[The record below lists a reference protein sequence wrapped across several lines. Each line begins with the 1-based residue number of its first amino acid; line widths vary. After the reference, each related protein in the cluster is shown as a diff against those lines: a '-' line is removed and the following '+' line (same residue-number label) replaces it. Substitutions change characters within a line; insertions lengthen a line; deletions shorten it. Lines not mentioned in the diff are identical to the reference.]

1 MPNYIQNRVTFDC
14 SEEKMVEILA
24 AICSVDTE
32 TGKKFVD
39 FSKIIPM
46 PDTVYQG
53 ELGLR
58 ERRIYGKNNWY
69 DWSIENWGT
78 SHNSYRFTQDGN
90 EIGFQTSWTPP
101 HKILEE
107 LTGMFP
113 GVYITHEW
121 AKDEIGKECGS
132 REYLN
137 GETVGGIIPETNRES
152 FEFACSVWK
161 MTPEECGYVL
171 NASGTRYLNTEDD
184 TEYEMVEL
192 FGFPAFFTN
201 DRISDEDI
209 PQGFYCYHLRFDDDL
224 SDFATVEPR
233 VAINHAGSVITTEP
247 LDFGESGVLE
257 LTEENGINFM
267 GAVLTMKEIIEAEK
281 EALEAT
287 EEEGMTLG

>member
-1 MPNYIQNRVTFDC
+1 MA
-14 SEEKMVEILA
+14 EILA

-39 FSKIIPM
+39 FNKIIPM
-46 PDTVYQG
+46 PYNVYQG
-53 ELGLR
+53 KLGSR
-58 ERRIYGKNNWY
+58 ERTIYGKLNWY

-113 GVYITHEW
+113 CVYITHEW

-137 GETVGGIIPETNRES
+137 GETVGEIIPENDREA

-192 FGFPAFFTN
+192 FGIPAFFTN
-201 DRISDEDI
+201 DRITDEDI
-209 PQGFYCYHLRFDDDL
+209 PQGFYCYQLRFDDDL
-224 SDFATVEPR
+224 SEFATVEPR

-281 EALEAT
+281 EALECA

>member
-1 MPNYIQNRVTFDC
+1 MPNYIQNRVTFEC
-14 SEEKMVEILA
+14 SEEKMAEILA
-24 AICSVDTE
+24 AICSEDKE

-39 FSKIIPM
+39 FNKIIPM
-46 PDTVYQG
+46 PDNVYQG
-53 ELGLR
+53 KLGSR
-58 ERRIYGKNNWY
+58 ERTVYGKLNWY

-78 SHNSYRFTQDGN
+78 SHNSYRFTQEGN

-101 HKILEE
+101 HKILAE
-107 LTGMFP
+107 LTGMFH

-137 GETVGGIIPETNRES
+137 GETVGEIIPETDRES

-171 NASGTRYLNTEDD
+171 NASGTRYFNTEDD

-192 FGFPAFFTN
+192 FGLPAFFTN

-224 SDFATVEPR
+224 SEFATVEPR

-281 EALEAT
+281 EALECT